1 VLVPPGDTRMLAD
14 ALTQDF
20 NAFDSDE
27 IRAHARAF
35 SRATFQRK
43 MAAVI
48 RAVRVHGHAGPSVL
62 AQLPA
67 SRAAQANSLGAG
79 PVVSSEVAS

>member
-1 VLVPPGDTRMLAD
+1 MRSLAD

-20 NAFDSDE
+20 DAFDTEE
-27 IRAHARAF
+27 IRAHARTF
-35 SRATFQRK
+35 SRTAFQRK

-62 AQLPA
+62 GQPPA
-67 SRAAQANSLGAG
+67 SDAPQLKRRRFGSAVG
-79 PVVSSEVAS
+79 SEVAS